1 MILSISLLFAYFLG
15 SISSAVIICRL
26 MSLPDPRTQGSKNPG
41 ATNVLRIGG
50 KKAAIITLLADGLKG
65 VIPILL
71 GQYLNLSLFELS
83 LVALVAFLGH
93 TYPIFFK
100 FKGGKGVATFLG
112 SLFILNIYVGL
123 TFAFI
128 WLFVAK
134 VLKISSLSALIA
146 TLLTPIIFFYFT
158 HNLMATYVIIV
169 ICAWLFFNH
178 RSNIKRLLS
187 GKED

>member
-1 MILSISLLFAYFLG
+1 MLLSISLLFAYFLG

-50 KKAAIITLLADGLKG
+50 KKAAIITLLSDGLKG
-65 VIPILL
+65 VLPLLL
-71 GQYLNLSLFELS
+71 GHYLDLTLIQLSF
-83 LVALVAFLGH
+83 VALFSFLGH

-112 SLFILNIYVGL
+112 SLLILNIWTGL
-123 TFAFI
+123 TFIFI

-134 VLKISSLSALIA
+134 VLKISSLSALI
-146 TLLTPIIFFYFT
+146 TCFISPLIFYYFT
-158 HNLMATYVIIV
+158 TNLSATYTIIA
-169 ICAWLFFNH
+169 ICLWLFFNH

-187 GKED
+187 GKEN